1 MGNPGLTSSYTADP
15 RRRRARGHV
24 MGYRVRRGF
33 LAPPPPPPA
42 PAVAAVEGQKC
53 AIGREGCLDV
63 AGRAEARYDD
73 VFYEILR
80 VFRTGRRKRTERNEL
95 LRRSEGR
102 EWMAYLIMR

>member
-53 AIGREGCLDV
+53 AIGREGCLDD
-63 AGRAEARYDD
+63 AGRAEARYD

-80 VFRTGRRKRTERNEL
+80 VFRTGWRKRTERNEL